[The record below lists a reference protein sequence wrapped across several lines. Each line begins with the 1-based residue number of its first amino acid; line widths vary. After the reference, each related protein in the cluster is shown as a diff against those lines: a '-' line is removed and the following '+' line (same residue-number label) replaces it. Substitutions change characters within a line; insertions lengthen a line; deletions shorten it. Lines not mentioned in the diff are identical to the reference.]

1 MYNKKCV
8 SIVDSTEMKNIRD
21 SCIEFFQNEEIRNNV
36 REMLKPIV
44 TIIYNETYLYIW
56 LLCIYSIFLLLIG
69 LANVYMLFIILTH
82 HKKTLSTIETV

>member
-1 MYNKKCV
+1 
-8 SIVDSTEMKNIRD
+8 MKNIRD
-21 SCIEFFQNEEIRNNV
+21 SCIEFFQTEEIRNNV
-36 REMLKPIV
+36 REILKPIV

-82 HKKTLSTIETV
+82 HKKTLSTIEHV

>member
-1 MYNKKCV
+1 
-8 SIVDSTEMKNIRD
+8 MKNIRD

-36 REMLKPIV
+36 REILKPIV

-69 LANVYMLFIILTH
+69 LANVYMLFIILTYH
-82 HKKTLSTIETV
+82 NRNNLEKCSADFV

>member
-1 MYNKKCV
+1 
-8 SIVDSTEMKNIRD
+8 MKNIRD

-36 REMLKPIV
+36 REIIKPIV

-69 LANVYMLFIILTH
+69 LANVYFLFKIVAYHNTNIV
-82 HKKTLSTIETV
+82 KEVSCAAC

>member
-1 MYNKKCV
+1 
-8 SIVDSTEMKNIRD
+8 MKNIRD

-36 REMLKPIV
+36 REIIKPIV

-69 LANVYMLFIILTH
+69 LANVYILFKILKYH
-82 HKKTLSTIETV
+82 STSVMKESINNIL